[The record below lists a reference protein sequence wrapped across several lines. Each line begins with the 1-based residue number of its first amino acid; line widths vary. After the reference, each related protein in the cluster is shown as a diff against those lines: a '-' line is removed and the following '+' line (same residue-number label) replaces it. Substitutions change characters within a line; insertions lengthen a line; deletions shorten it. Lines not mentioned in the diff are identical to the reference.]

1 MSKYICKDSYLDE
14 DSYLNEDSY
23 SYKNNITLFSHIY
36 VSNFIIIDKFYF
48 NNYHNNKNWFVVRD
62 FVKQD
67 KYYEDL
73 INKGFN
79 LYFNS
84 MSRQISYV
92 NNRIIS
98 IPDRYRYNSYYQM
111 ITSIYNQWK
120 KNSSISQKQL
130 TTLSRYLEFDIIN
143 SYNYFEY
150 IKKIK
155 ELELEHIKSVL
166 TNSNDIKNIILKY
179 LII

>member
-1 MSKYICKDSYLDE
+1 MSKYTYKNSYLDE
-14 DSYLNEDSY
+14 DSYLYENSY
-23 SYKNNITLFSHIY
+23 SYRKILISNVY
-36 VSNFIIIDKFYF
+36 VSNIIILDKFYF
-48 NNYHNNKNWFVVRD
+48 NSYHNNKNWFVVRD
-62 FVKQD
+62 YVKQD
-67 KYYEDL
+67 RYYSNL
-73 INKGFN
+73 INEGFN

-84 MSRQISYV
+84 MSRKISCV

-98 IPDRYRYNSYYQM
+98 ISDTYNSYFKM

-120 KNSSISQKQL
+120 QNSSISQKQL
-130 TTLSRYLEFDIIN
+130 TALSRYLEFDIID

-179 LII
+179 YSIKHE